1 MFLMILFY
9 LSLFSYNK
17 NNYKVLIYLMRKILK
32 PAWIEK
38 YTEIYRHSGWK
49 GIVKEGGI
57 KLIVIFFIYYL
68 IRDSILYLLPIYLG
82 LHTFQSCGH

>member
-1 MFLMILFY
+1 
-9 LSLFSYNK
+9 
-17 NNYKVLIYLMRKILK
+17 MRKILK

-38 YTEIYRHSGWK
+38 YTEIYRCSGWK

-57 KLIVIFFIYYL
+57 KLIIIFFIYYL

-82 LHTFQSCGH
+82 LHIFQSCGH